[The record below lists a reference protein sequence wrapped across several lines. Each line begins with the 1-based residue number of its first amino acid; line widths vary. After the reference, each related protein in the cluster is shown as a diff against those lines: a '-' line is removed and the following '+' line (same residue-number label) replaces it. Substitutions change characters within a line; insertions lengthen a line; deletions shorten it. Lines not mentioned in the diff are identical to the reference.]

1 MAIDINSVW
10 DLNDV
15 EGLKDGPYRIIDIIP
30 HLDCIILFP
39 LTNNHRLRRPT
50 AILLS
55 SFENYMAS
63 GSVMLIDFQIPSFLL
78 LAEENLPSSFKE
90 KRDANFSLIS
100 DLVSERDFLFTYAT
114 SICSRERY

>member
-1 MAIDINSVW
+1 MKFSLLAVIKGWFLMAIDINSVW

-63 GSVMLIDFQIPSFLL
+63 GSVMLIDFQVM
-78 LAEENLPSSFKE
+78 LP
-90 KRDANFSLIS
+90 
-100 DLVSERDFLFTYAT
+100 TY
-114 SICSRERY
+114 